1 MTYVHS
7 VYHAPAAEIFSV
19 AGRRFTMRAV
29 ISESAGVLD
38 YYALDGT
45 RSRTEGGLWV
55 LRLAAPV
62 TYDGLDLIA
71 SPVGR
76 RTLVAGGRCLP
87 LYPASGSTRVRLAV
101 GATPPGGPAAAP
113 CYNQSFF
120 LKTVYRA
127 TEAPATT
134 MVDIQKPHG
143 RPSPG

>member
-1 MTYVHS
+1 M
-7 VYHAPAAEIFSV
+7 YHAPSAEIFSV
-19 AGRRFTMRAV
+19 EGRRFTMRAV
-29 ISESAGVLD
+29 ISGSAGVLD
-38 YYALDGT
+38 YYALDGA
-45 RSRTEGGLWV
+45 RSRTGGLWV
-55 LRLAAPV
+55 LRLSAPV
-62 TYDGLDLIA
+62 TYDGLELIA

-87 LYPASGSTRVRLAV
+87 LYPASGATRVRLAV
-101 GATPPGGPAAAP
+101 GTAPPGSPATAP

-134 MVDIQKPHG
+134 MVDTQKPHG